1 MKTLVKFLSV
11 VILFLSTSLSA
22 QRIYKMSIKND
33 TLFIESVDS
42 IPKTGIIIQTDST
55 PMFELYDVDSKVLL
69 GKEKRSDFNDGKI
82 TEYMDMN
89 NGDTKISDEY
99 MDMND
104 GDTKISDRLKF
115 NIDGDCVEIFYY
127 SDTFISNYFTPQLLD
142 KTNYVLKIK
151 DNTKTLT
158 YTIINGEIKKE
169 TL

>member
-42 IPKTGIIIQTDST
+42 IPKKNIVIQTDST

-69 GKEKRSDFNDGKI
+69 GKEKRSDFTDGKI

-89 NGDTKISDEY
+89 N
-99 MDMND
+99 

-142 KTNYVLKIK
+142 KTSYVLKIK

>member
-1 MKTLVKFLSV
+1 MKTIVKFLSV

-22 QRIYKMSIKND
+22 QRTYKMSIKDNK
-33 TLFIESVDS
+33 LLIESVDS
-42 IPKTGIIIQTDST
+42 TPKTGIVIQTDST

-69 GKEKRSDFNDGKI
+69 GTEKKSNFTDDTIAKFK
-82 TEYMDMN
+82 DMN
-89 NGDTKISDEY
+89 N
-99 MDMND
+99 

-115 NIDGDCVEIFYY
+115 NIEGNCVELFYY

-158 YTIINGEIKKE
+158 YTITNGKIEKE

>member
-11 VILFLSTSLSA
+11 VILLLSTSLSA
-22 QRIYKMSIKND
+22 QRTYKMSIQDRN
-33 TLFIESVDS
+33 LVIESVDS
-42 IPKTGIIIQTDST
+42 TPKTGIVIQTDST

-69 GKEKRSDFNDGKI
+69 GTEKRSDFTDDTIARFMN
-82 TEYMDMN
+82 MDN
-89 NGDTKISDEY
+89 
-99 MDMND
+99 

-115 NIDGDCVEIFYY
+115 NIDGDCVELFYY

-158 YTIINGEIKKE
+158 YTITNGEIKKE

>member
-1 MKTLVKFLSV
+1 MKTMVKFLSV

-42 IPKTGIIIQTDST
+42 TPKTGIVIQTDST
-55 PMFELYDVDSKVLL
+55 PIFELYDVDSKVLL
-69 GKEKRSDFNDGKI
+69 GTENRSSFTD
-82 TEYMDMN
+82 
-89 NGDTKISDEY
+89 DTIKKF

-115 NIDGDCVEIFYY
+115 NIDGDCVEFFYY
-127 SDTFISNYFTPQLLD
+127 SNTFITNYFTPQVLD

-158 YTIINGEIKKE
+158 YTIKNGKIEKE